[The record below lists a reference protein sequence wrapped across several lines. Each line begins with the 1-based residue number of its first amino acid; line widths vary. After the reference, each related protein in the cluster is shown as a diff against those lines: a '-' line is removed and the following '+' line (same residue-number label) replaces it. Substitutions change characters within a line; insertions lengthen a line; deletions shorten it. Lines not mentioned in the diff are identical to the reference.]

1 MLRLT
6 IRFVYLSLLIFAT
19 CNVYSADYLLDN
31 DKLCQGF
38 PRARI
43 GSLDGTCVGVVALKH
58 EGMLRPR
65 KILEIEPN
73 HFLITDMGGWVA
85 NKGSLWSL
93 KILGPGKSE
102 LVQLKSGLDQVHG
115 LAMDSKKRIYFGE
128 RSRITRF
135 EINSEE
141 LVFETV
147 VNNLPS
153 EGKHAL
159 THFIIDEQDR
169 LIVNRGAPSDQCLNS
184 KGKPQYPCPEVE
196 GENPEAALYRLT
208 LDESGNV
215 IKSELLARGLR
226 NSMGLAIHPESGIL
240 LQADNGMD
248 FNKESL
254 PHDELNVIK
263 PDKHYGWPYC
273 FDQNQLNPNYKR
285 TIFNRSVPKINCS
298 GFENPSVLLGA
309 HSAPLDMFFYKGSM
323 FPELNQKLIVSY
335 HGYQPAGHRISF
347 LDLNLSGFAKDEE
360 KNILFDW
367 DAKRGIRPQGS
378 PVGITEAH
386 DGKIWFV
393 EDKNNSI
400 MFISTTS
407 EIFDDTTSE
416 VPQVS
421 LARLDEAG
429 RRHLN
434 NLSTKLFQ
442 PVCSTCH
449 AVFAEKD
456 LEVLHQKLFTENM
469 LDLDNPQQ
477 SELSKRVHGL
487 GGGMMMPPGGSVS
500 EEMKNELK
508 DYLDTIK
515 KN

>member
-6 IRFVYLSLLIFAT
+6 IRFVCLSLFLFAT
-19 CNVYSADYLLDN
+19 GNVHSADYLLDN

-43 GSLDGTCVGVVALKH
+43 GSLEGTCVGVVFLNH
-58 EGMLRPR
+58 EGILRPR

-102 LVQLKSGLDQVHG
+102 LVQLKNGLDQVHG

-128 RSRITRF
+128 RSKITRF
-135 EINSEE
+135 EMNTEE
-141 LVFETV
+141 LNYQIV
-147 VNNLPS
+147 VSDLPS

-159 THFIIDEQDR
+159 THFIIDDQDR

-184 KGKPQYPCPEVE
+184 KDKPQYPCPEVE
-196 GENPEAALYRLT
+196 GEKPEAALYRLT
-208 LDESGNV
+208 LDESGKV
-215 IKSELLARGLR
+215 IKNELLARGLR
-226 NSMGLAIHPESGIL
+226 NSMGLALHPESGIL
-240 LQADNGMD
+240 LQAENGMD

-254 PHDELNVIK
+254 PHDELNVIQK
-263 PDKHYGWPYC
+263 NKHYGWPYC
-273 FDQNQLNPNYKR
+273 FDNNQLNPNYKR
-285 TIFNRSVPKINCS
+285 TIFNRSVPKIDCS
-298 GFENPSVLLGA
+298 GYEKPTVLLGA

-323 FPELNQKLIVSY
+323 FPELNQKLIISY

-347 LDLNLSGFAKDEE
+347 LDLNLSGFALGEE
-360 KNILFDW
+360 KNILFGW

-393 EDKNNSI
+393 EDKNKSI

-407 EIFDDTTSE
+407 EIFDDTNTE
-416 VPQVS
+416 VPEVT
-421 LARLDEAG
+421 LAPLDELG
-429 RRHLN
+429 KLHLQK
-434 NLSTKLFQ
+434 LSNQLFQ

-456 LEVLHQKLFTENM
+456 LEALHQQLFKENM
-469 LDLDNPQQ
+469 LDLDRPQQ
-477 SELSKRVHGL
+477 SELSQRVHGL

-500 EEMKNELK
+500 DEMKQELK
-508 DYLDTIK
+508 KYLDTVK